1 MKSERLV
8 ADQNNEIT
16 KLKIALKYY
25 QGKREGLV
33 KEKIREMKD
42 MKKGFDEEKRCLE
55 DTLEKK
61 EKTISEL
68 RKEFKLA
75 QENMEIF
82 KKELEFKETNCDN
95 LKSLLRSNSSE
106 RMKSGRLVA
115 DQNREIMKLKMA
127 LKKKDFNINHPHL
140 VEWERLVNEKI
151 KEMKDMRK
159 AFDEEK
165 ICLED
170 TLEKKENTIGE
181 LRKEFKHALDQANLL
196 NSDLQKHQ
204 QNLVEHF
211 KIILKAKQSI
221 RNTGT
226 DETVMMVMKMYEE
239 ALNTVVKSL
248 VSNDVGLRVLKMNS
262 EAESFHNYLSDRN
275 EDSSALEK
283 EDNNNVV

>member
-115 DQNREIMKLKMA
+115 DQNREILKLKMA
-127 LKKKDFNINHPHL
+127 LKKKDFNINQPHL
-140 VEWERLVNEKI
+140 VKCEGLVNEKI

-165 ICLED
+165 RCLED
-170 TLEKKENTIGE
+170 TLEKNENTIGE
-181 LRKEFKHALDQANLL
+181 LKKEFKHALDQANLL